1 MAAIRPIDTITEKF
15 ITVTPGRATQY
26 KQGVENPLRDWE
38 ENALAAEV
46 TYKRGVTEAANR
58 GMYGKGVKK
67 AGTRKWQ
74 KGAAQKGP
82 TRFSEGV
89 MLAKDAYKVGFA
101 PYAEEIARIE
111 LPPRGP
117 KGDPA
122 NIQRVAVIAKA
133 LRERKLAEME

>member
-26 KQGVENPLRDWE
+26 KQGVENPLRDREQNAIAE
-38 ENALAAEV
+38 EE
-46 TYKRGVTEAANR
+46 TYKRGVTEAANK

-74 KGAAQKGP
+74 KGASQKGP

-89 MLAKDAYKVGFA
+89 MLSKDAYKAGFA
-101 PYAEEIARIE
+101 PYAEEIAKIE

-117 KGDPA
+117 KGDPN
-122 NIQRVAVIAKA
+122 NIQRVAVIARA
-133 LRERKLAEME
+133 LRERKLAEMQ

>member
-15 ITVTPGRATQY
+15 ISVTPGRATQY

-38 ENALAAEV
+38 ENAIAAED
-46 TYKRGVTEAANR
+46 TYKRGVTEAASK
-58 GMYGKGVKK
+58 GMYGKGVRK

-74 KGAAQKGP
+74 KGASQKGP

-89 MLAKDAYKVGFA
+89 MLSKDAYKAGFA
-101 PYAEEIARIE
+101 PYAEEIARTE

-133 LRERKLAEME
+133 LRERKLAEMA

>member
-38 ENALAAEV
+38 QNAIAAEE
-46 TYKRGVTEAANR
+46 TYKRGVTEAANK

-74 KGAAQKGP
+74 KGASQKGP

-89 MLAKDAYKVGFA
+89 MLSKDAYKAGFA
-101 PYAEEIARIE
+101 PYAEEIARTE

-133 LRERKLAEME
+133 LRARKLAEME

>member
-1 MAAIRPIDTITEKF
+1 MAAIRPIDTIVDKF

-38 ENALAAEV
+38 QNAIAAEE
-46 TYKRGVTEAANR
+46 TYKRGVTEAANK

-74 KGAAQKGP
+74 KGASQKGP

-89 MLAKDAYKVGFA
+89 MLSKDAYRAGFA
-101 PYAEEIARIE
+101 PYAEEIAKTE

-117 KGDPA
+117 KGDPN
-122 NIQRVAVIAKA
+122 NIQRVAVIARA
-133 LRERKLAEME
+133 LRERKLAEMQ

>member
-1 MAAIRPIDTITEKF
+1 MAAIRPIDTITDKF

-38 ENALAAEV
+38 ENALAAEE

-74 KGAAQKGP
+74 KGASQKGP

-89 MLAKDAYKVGFA
+89 MLAKDAYKAGFA